1 MTDAIE
7 NILNLVVKPRNPNVE
22 KITVK
27 EDDDSDVIAYKIMVI
42 VNKHEAIY
50 DRGKPV
56 KDIENVLKSLGIG
69 RRNIENIYFALNP
82 SVYTE

>member
-1 MTDAIE
+1 M
-7 NILNLVVKPRNPNVE
+7 NLVVKPRNPNVE

-27 EDDDSDVIAYKIMVI
+27 EDDDSDVITYKIMVI

-69 RRNIENIYFALNP
+69 RKNIENIYFALNP

>member
-27 EDDDSDVIAYKIMVI
+27 EDDDSDVITYKIMVI

-69 RRNIENIYFALNP
+69 RRNIENIYFALNQK
-82 SVYTE
+82 

>member
-27 EDDDSDVIAYKIMVI
+27 EDDDSDVITYKIMVI

-82 SVYTE
+82 SVYSE

>member
-22 KITVK
+22 KIPVK
-27 EDDDSDVIAYKIMVI
+27 EDDDSDVITYKIMVI

>member
-27 EDDDSDVIAYKIMVI
+27 EDDDSDVITYKIMVI

-69 RRNIENIYFALNP
+69 RRNIVNIYFALNP

>member
-27 EDDDSDVIAYKIMVI
+27 EVDDSDVITYKIMVM
-42 VNKHEAIY
+42 VNNHESIY

-82 SVYTE
+82 SIYTE

>member
-27 EDDDSDVIAYKIMVI
+27 EDDDSDVITYKIMVI

-69 RRNIENIYFALNP
+69 RRDIENIYFALNP

>member
-27 EDDDSDVIAYKIMVI
+27 EDDDSDVITYKIMVM
-42 VNKHEAIY
+42 VNNHESIY

-69 RRNIENIYFALNP
+69 RKNIENIYFALNP
-82 SVYTE
+82 SIYTE

>member
-27 EDDDSDVIAYKIMVI
+27 EDDDSDVITYKIMVI

-50 DRGKPV
+50 DKGKPV

-69 RRNIENIYFALNP
+69 RRDIENIYFALNP

>member
-27 EDDDSDVIAYKIMVI
+27 EDDDSDVITYKIMVI

-69 RRNIENIYFALNP
+69 RRNIENIYFALNS

>member
-27 EDDDSDVIAYKIMVI
+27 EDDDSDVITYKIMVI

-50 DRGKPV
+50 
-56 KDIENVLKSLGIG
+56 E
-69 RRNIENIYFALNP
+69 RNIENIYFALNP

>member
-27 EDDDSDVIAYKIMVI
+27 EDDDSDVITYKIMVI
-42 VNKHEAIY
+42 LNKHEAIY

>member
-27 EDDDSDVIAYKIMVI
+27 EDNDSDVITYKIMVI

>member
-27 EDDDSDVIAYKIMVI
+27 EDDDSDVITYKIMVM
-42 VNKHEAIY
+42 VNNYESIY

-69 RRNIENIYFALNP
+69 RKNIENIYFALNP
-82 SVYTE
+82 SIYTE

>member
-27 EDDDSDVIAYKIMVI
+27 EDDDSDVITYKIMVI

>member
-27 EDDDSDVIAYKIMVI
+27 EDNDSDVITYKIMVI

-69 RRNIENIYFALNP
+69 RRDIENIYFALNP

>member
-22 KITVK
+22 KITVR
-27 EDDDSDVIAYKIMVI
+27 EDDDSDVITYKIMVI

>member
-27 EDDDSDVIAYKIMVI
+27 EDDDSDVITYKIMVM
-42 VNKHEAIY
+42 VNNHESIY

-82 SVYTE
+82 SIYTE

>member
-27 EDDDSDVIAYKIMVI
+27 EDDDSDVITYKIMVM
-42 VNKHEAIY
+42 VNNYESIY

-82 SVYTE
+82 SIYTE

>member
-27 EDDDSDVIAYKIMVI
+27 EDDDSDVITYKIMVI

-56 KDIENVLKSLGIG
+56 KDIENVLKSLGI
-69 RRNIENIYFALNP
+69 A
-82 SVYTE
+82 SVVVLVDMRTFY